1 MSITLSEL
9 RLRSRQKA
17 DRETSNFVENEE
29 LDFMI
34 NSSIAELHDLL
45 VAANASDYSISEYDF
60 TTTTSQNSYAL
71 PADFYKLK
79 GVDVKITGDDWQ
91 TLRPYNFNERNRN
104 NNTTWG
110 KITMPWIRYRLL
122 GNNIVF
128 SPIPDAET
136 PVRLFYTPLALKL
149 VDDSDTLQD
158 LNSYSEY
165 VIVDVAIKYLQKEES
180 DVSILMQQKNEL
192 KRRIEVMAN
201 NRDEGHADTIS
212 DIYAENSDFWI
223 RRS

>member
-1 MSITLSEL
+1 MSITLEEL

-17 DRETSNFVENEE
+17 DRETSNFVEDEE

-45 VAANASDYSISEYDF
+45 VAANASDYAVSEYSF
-60 TTTTSQNSYAL
+60 TTSPSVNSYAL
-71 PADFYKLK
+71 PDDFYKLK
-79 GVDVKITGDDWQ
+79 GVDAQITGDNWL
-91 TLRPYNFNERNRN
+91 TLRPFNFNERNRN

-110 KITMPWIRYRLL
+110 KITMPWIRYRIL
-122 GNNIVF
+122 GSNLVF
-128 SPIPDAET
+128 SPTPDSPT
-136 PVRLFYTPLALKL
+136 PVKLWYTPLSPKL
-149 VDDSDTLQD
+149 VNPTDTLQD

-180 DVSILMQQKNEL
+180 DVTVLAQQKEAL

-201 NRDEGHADTIS
+201 NRDEGHADSIS

-223 RRS
+223 SRS